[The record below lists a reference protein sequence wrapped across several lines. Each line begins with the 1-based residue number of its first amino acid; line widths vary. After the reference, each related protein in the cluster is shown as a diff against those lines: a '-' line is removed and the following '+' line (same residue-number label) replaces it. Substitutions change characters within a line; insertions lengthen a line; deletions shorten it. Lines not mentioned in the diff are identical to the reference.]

1 MILEEYKIM
10 EGFTGKATDQ
20 TFTSSGK
27 FRLLFL
33 NPTKQYTYPTQST
46 FKIVLVIFIFINKCN
61 QLEGNKN
68 YVLINISLFLQL

>member
-10 EGFTGKATDQ
+10 EGFTGKAIDQ

-27 FRLLFL
+27 FRLSFL

-61 QLEGNKN
+61 QGNKN
-68 YVLINISLFLQL
+68 YVLINISMFLQL

>member
-20 TFTSSGK
+20 KFTCTCSGN

-33 NPTKQYTYPTQST
+33 NPTNNNLSYNQHSKLFWST
-46 FKIVLVIFIFINKCN
+46 S
-61 QLEGNKN
+61 
-68 YVLINISLFLQL
+68 ISLILVNVTKDTKLCVN

>member
-61 QLEGNKN
+61 QGNKN
-68 YVLINISLFLQL
+68 YVLINISMFLQL